1 LRAGKESNTRKKLA
15 GAKWATLRAEMRQIM
30 VETARRGQ
38 LITYSELCATLK
50 TAYLHF
56 RSPALVR
63 LLIEIG
69 SEEVK
74 AGRPVL
80 PAVVV
85 SKQSGMPG
93 AGYFKISGEPG
104 DLEGSADPQATW
116 EADLQRV
123 YEYWSKH

>member
-1 LRAGKESNTRKKLA
+1 MSKKLA
-15 GAKWATLRAEMRQIM
+15 EAKWSALRAEMRQIM
-30 VETARRGQ
+30 VETARHGQ

-63 LLIEIG
+63 LLVEIG
-69 SEEVK
+69 TEEVK

-93 AGYFKISGEPG
+93 GGYFKITGENG
-104 DLEGSADPQATW
+104 EVEGSADPKAMW
-116 EADLQRV
+116 EADLKRV
-123 YEYWSKH
+123 YEHWSNH